1 MPIVPL
7 AENPPLPKRDAERLA
22 LARERS
28 ECPIQALDWY
38 RLPKLFKLGRVLFG
52 DAMMNPSSRSRRLV
66 DKAILHACRVWREKY
81 GACPPQRQEVCCRL
95 LERAFFHTARAEEIP
110 PWPLLTFKLRQLINS
125 EWADQALKQTVTPSK
140 LDLGSVFKT
149 V

>member
-7 AENPPLPKRDAERLA
+7 SENPPLPKRNAEYFA
-22 LARERS
+22 QARDEDV
-28 ECPIQALDWY
+28 CPIMILDWY

-52 DAMMNPSSRSRRLV
+52 DAMMNATSRSRRMA

-81 GACPPQRQEVCCRL
+81 GACPPERQEVCCRL
-95 LERAFFHTARAEEIP
+95 LERAFYETARAENIP

-125 EWADQALKQTVTPSK
+125 EWADQALKGTVAPSK
-140 LDLGSVFKT
+140 LNLESVFKT
-149 V
+149 I